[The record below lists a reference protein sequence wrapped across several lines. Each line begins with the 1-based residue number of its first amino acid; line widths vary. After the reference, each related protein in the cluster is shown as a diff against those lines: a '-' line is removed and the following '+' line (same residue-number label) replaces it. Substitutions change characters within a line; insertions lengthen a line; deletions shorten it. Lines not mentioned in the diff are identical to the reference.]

1 MATQSIGHSYDSP
14 KWTVAQLVKKPTFVP
29 NLVKQLVA
37 DSNLSDWLLRPG
49 PTAVGGAVV
58 YEEKVELYADSEGEI
73 VAEFGEIPGTQA
85 GVSTPMT
92 RATTKRGVHLKVS
105 QEMVDR
111 NDVGRVRDEIEMVRR
126 TLVLG
131 RDRTFINTVLN
142 HPSILTM
149 VAGNAAGGGWLEGT
163 SSIIAD
169 IAQAQYEITSQSVP
183 SAQYS
188 EVLGYDPDIMII
200 HPSLEAGLIDNDKV
214 NAIFAGSAMADQQL
228 RFTGKLP
235 KKFLNLNV
243 MKSWRCPVDKVFIA
257 QRNAMGFIS
266 KEKALQG
273 TPMRHD
279 EDTES
284 YRCNF
289 SYRELV
295 AIDNP
300 KSVIA
305 ITGVAPTP

>member
-1 MATQSIGHSYDSP
+1 MATQMVGHSYDSP
-14 KWTVAQLVKKPTFVP
+14 KWTVAQLVKKPAFVP
-29 NLVKQLVA
+29 NLVKNLVA

-73 VAEFGEIPGTQA
+73 VAEFGEIPGTMS

-92 RATTKRGVHLKVS
+92 RATTKRGVHIKIS

-111 NDVGRVRDEIEMVRR
+111 NDVGRVRDEIEKARR
-126 TLVLG
+126 SLVLG
-131 RDRTFINTVLN
+131 RDRTLINTVLTN
-142 HPSILTM
+142 PNILTM
-149 VAGNAAGGGWLEGT
+149 PAGNLSGGWVEGT

-169 IAQAQYEITSQSVP
+169 IAAAQYEISSQSVP

-200 HPSLEAGLIDNDKV
+200 HPSLEAALIDNEKV
-214 NAIFAGSAMADQQL
+214 NAIFAGSPMADQQL

-257 QRNAMGFIS
+257 QRNYMGFIS

-273 TPMRHD
+273 TPLRHD

-300 KSVIA
+300 KAVIA
-305 ITGVAPTP
+305 ITGVADTP

>member
-1 MATQSIGHSYDSP
+1 MATQTIGHSYDSP
-14 KWTVAQLVKKPTFVP
+14 KWTVAQLVKKPAFVP
-29 NLVKQLVA
+29 NLVRQLVA
-37 DSNLSDWLLRPG
+37 DSNLSDWVLRPG
-49 PTAVGGAVV
+49 PTATGGAVV

-73 VAEFGEIPGTQA
+73 VSEFGEIPGTQS

-92 RATTKRGVHLKVS
+92 RATTKRGVHIKIS

-111 NDVGRVRDEIEMVRR
+111 NDTGRVRDEIETARR

-131 RDRTFINTVLN
+131 RDRTLINTVLN
-142 HPSILTM
+142 NPNILTM
-149 VAGNAAGGGWLEGT
+149 AAGNAGSGGWLTGV
-163 SSIIAD
+163 SSIIRD
-169 IAQAQYEITSQSVP
+169 IATAQFTITSQSIP

-214 NAIFAGSAMADQQL
+214 NSIFAGSAMADQQL

-235 KKFLNLNV
+235 KKFLNLTV
-243 MKSWRCPVDKVFIA
+243 LKSWRCPVNKVFIA
-257 QRNAMGFIS
+257 QRNYMGFIS
-266 KEKALQG
+266 KEKPLQG

-295 AIDNP
+295 AVDNP

-305 ITGVAPTP
+305 ITGVNA